1 MDLLPGNHRYNFKS
15 KIRPFGQQGNEAVK
29 LRQVK
34 RPPFD
39 AFVKNE
45 KGKER
50 PATERQ
56 KRQEKCHTLYGKT
69 EADYLYYL

>member
-34 RPPFD
+34 RPPAFD

-45 KGKER
+45 KGERKTSHRKTKETR
-50 PATERQ
+50 KVPYSVWKDRS
-56 KRQEKCHTLYGKT
+56 
-69 EADYLYYL
+69 

>member
-15 KIRPFGQQGNEAVK
+15 KIRQQGNEAVK

-45 KGKER
+45 KEKER

-56 KRQEKCHTLYGKT
+56 KRQEKCHTLYGKK
-69 EADYLYYL
+69 EADYL